1 MRFKFVNA
9 GESLESLRVFPLEDL
24 DIGLFCI
31 EDVIVYGEESQEGEE
46 QSNRWE
52 EMPHVMVVVKGRE
65 AARYNLIIVLN
76 VTEMKWKELLKQKSY
91 HYIISFW
98 DVSVLIW
105 WSTTRSNSWIIFPW
119 EVLAI
124 FFNFIGINSKDKTS
138 WSEWY
143 DWNGRS

>member
-1 MRFKFVNA
+1 MRFKIVNA
-9 GESLESLRVFPLEDL
+9 EESLESLRVFPLEDL

-31 EDVIVYGEESQEGEE
+31 EDVIVYGEKSQEGEE

-105 WSTTRSNSWIIFPW
+105 WMSLSGSGNVRRF
-119 EVLAI
+119 VL
-124 FFNFIGINSKDKTS
+124 
-138 WSEWY
+138 
-143 DWNGRS
+143 

>member
-1 MRFKFVNA
+1 MFFFLNTFRF
-9 GESLESLRVFPLEDL
+9 GEIQNCKCWGKSCEFESFSSRRL

-31 EDVIVYGEESQEGEE
+31 EDVFVYGEESQEGEK
-46 QSNRWE
+46 QSNRGE

-105 WSTTRSNSWIIFPW
+105 WMSLSGSGNVRRF
-119 EVLAI
+119 VL
-124 FFNFIGINSKDKTS
+124 
-138 WSEWY
+138 
-143 DWNGRS
+143 